1 MYVCTYV
8 DLWAHVLLARARVAL
23 VAGTW
28 TRGRAGGVG
37 GCFGGGPG
45 DVQGRVV
52 RSNGSR
58 SECDRG
64 GREL

>member
-1 MYVCTYV
+1 MTE
-8 DLWAHVLLARARVAL
+8 
-23 VAGTW
+23 
-28 TRGRAGGVG
+28 VG
-37 GCFGGGPG
+37 GNFRGGTGE
-45 DVQGRVV
+45 DAGREV